1 MISRYALYKYPQ
13 VFGGAGCISA
23 HWSDLGDA
31 LFSYMKNS
39 LPDPGNHRIWFDH
52 GTETL
57 DAEYALYQK
66 KADAIM
72 LQKGY
77 NTSRY

>member
-1 MISRYALYKYPQ
+1 MISRYAVCKYPQ
-13 VFGGAGCISA
+13 VFGGAGCIGA

-31 LFSYMKNS
+31 LLSYMKNS
-39 LPDPGNHRIWFDH
+39 LPEPSNHRIWFDL

-57 DAEYALYQK
+57 DAEYAHYQK

-72 LQKGY
+72 RQ
-77 NTSRY
+77 